1 MLTGR
6 RLMPERGGLSEQV
19 CLGCP
24 WGESLRVA
32 QPRGQLETPLLGQL
46 LFSTVP
52 ADDVVVVGALGLS
65 HLQNLLQLCLL
76 RFIRLLGEAG
86 TACHARALF
95 RLLYQSL
102 TLQSEE

>member
-1 MLTGR
+1 
-6 RLMPERGGLSEQV
+6 MPERGGLSEQV
-19 CLGCP
+19 CFGCP
-24 WGESLRVA
+24 WSLRVA

-46 LFSTVP
+46 VLFSTVP
-52 ADDVVVVGALGLS
+52 TDDVIVVGALGLS

-76 RFIRLLGEAG
+76 RLLRLLSEAG

-102 TLQSEE
+102 TL